1 MSATATRP
9 PDGALRAPEARLV
22 LGLLALALAA
32 GVLVVRAYLA
42 KVGPL
47 PGDAAI
53 ASRLP
58 NPRVPPTI
66 VQLADF
72 FGAAAY
78 PLVALLTVA
87 VAAAVV
93 WRVLGGRRAAGVLL
107 AAAVVVVNAAL
118 KAAFG
123 PTQMFADAL
132 PQSDVVNYPSG
143 HVAYATAVYGYLGFL
158 GLERRR
164 AEAALVALLLI
175 AIMGPARVLTGAH
188 IPSDVLGG
196 YLLGGAWLL
205 ASILWTTRR

>member
-1 MSATATRP
+1 MSATASRP
-9 PDGALRAPEARLV
+9 LDRALRAPEVRLG
-22 LGLLALALAA
+22 LGLLALALGAA
-32 GVLVVRAYLA
+32 VVLVRAYLA

-58 NPRVPPTI
+58 SPRVPPTL

-93 WRVLGGRRAAGVLL
+93 WHVLDRRRAAGVVL
-107 AAAVVVVNAAL
+107 AAAVVLMSTAL
-118 KAAFG
+118 KALFG

-132 PQSDVVNYPSG
+132 PQSDAVNYPSG
-143 HVAYATAVYGYLGFL
+143 HVAYATALFGFLGFL

-164 AEAALVALLLI
+164 VEAALVALLLI

-196 YLLGGAWLL
+196 YLLGAAWLL
-205 ASILWTTRR
+205 VAILWTTRR